1 MTATARWL
9 LRLALTPAALAAVLA
24 SCAPAGSLPPAVTP
38 SVEATAAP
46 SATPPPTRSPFPPGT
61 IIEYSAQTGD
71 TLPAVAAH
79 FNTSVEEI
87 LAQNPQV
94 PPGVTTLPPGF
105 ILHVPAY
112 YVPLTGNPSHL
123 IADSEVVNGPTALEF
138 DLQAEVESRPGFLA
152 NLTDYAF
159 RRTRP
164 AWQVVEVVAR
174 NYSIHPRVL
183 LTLLEQQTQA
193 LTKPFPE
200 GDERTYPLG
209 YRNTRFRGL
218 YRQLIWAAEQI
229 NDGYYGWRT
238 GSLDEIDLADGRIVR
253 PDPWWNAGTAG
264 LHFLFASMYGQ
275 EDYDSAVGPG
285 GFNATYVELWGDPR
299 AHTADIIPANLQ
311 QPELILPFEPN
322 RVWDFTAGPHYSWGT
337 SLPLGALDFAPPAAE
352 GGCVES
358 SVWVAAPAAGTI
370 VRSGEAA
377 VVLDLD
383 GDGDERTGWV
393 IFFFHVA
400 EFERIAQGAV
410 VEAGALLGHPSCEG
424 GQATGT
430 HVHIARR
437 FNGEWI
443 PAAGALPFVMDGWV
457 TAYGSA
463 PYEGTLTRGSSIVP
477 ACTCSSAANRILYEF
492 P

>member
-1 MTATARWL
+1 MIAVFRRWL
-9 LRLALTPAALAAVLA
+9 VLAVAPAALAALLA
-24 SCAPAGSLPPAVTP
+24 SCLPSPAAVMPAPTD
-38 SVEATAAP
+38 VEATA
-46 SATPPPTRSPFPPGT
+46 TPPSIPVPTRSPFPPGT
-61 IIEYSAQTGD
+61 IIEYAAQNGD

-79 FNTSVEEI
+79 FNTTIEELLVE
-87 LAQNPQV
+87 NPEL
-94 PPGVTTLPPGF
+94 PAGATTLPPGF
-105 ILHVPAY
+105 VLRVPAY
-112 YVPLTGNPSHL
+112 FVPLTGSPFHL
-123 IADSEVVNGPTALEF
+123 VSDSDVVNGPTAIDF
-138 DLQAEVESRPGFLA
+138 DIQAEVESRPGFLA
-152 NLTDYAF
+152 NLSDYAF

-174 NYSIHPRVL
+174 NYSIHPRLL
-183 LTLLEQQTQA
+183 LTLLEHQTQA

-229 NDGYYGWRT
+229 NDGYYGWRSGT
-238 GSLDEIDLADGRIVR
+238 LSEIELADGRVVR
-253 PDPWWNAGTAG
+253 PDPWWNAGTTG

-275 EDYDSAVGPG
+275 SEYEQAVGPE
-285 GFNATYVELWGDPR
+285 GFYATYARLWGDPE
-299 AHTADIIPANLQ
+299 ALAADIIPANLQ

-358 SVWVAAPAAGTI
+358 DVWVAAPAAGMI

-393 IFFFHVA
+393 IFFFHIA
-400 EFERIAQGAV
+400 EFERIAQGQA

-437 FNGEWI
+437 YNGEWI

-457 TAYGSA
+457 AAYGA
-463 PYEGTLTRGSSIVP
+463 AAYEGTLTRGSSVVP
-477 ACTCSSAANRILYEF
+477 ACTCSSAENRILYEF